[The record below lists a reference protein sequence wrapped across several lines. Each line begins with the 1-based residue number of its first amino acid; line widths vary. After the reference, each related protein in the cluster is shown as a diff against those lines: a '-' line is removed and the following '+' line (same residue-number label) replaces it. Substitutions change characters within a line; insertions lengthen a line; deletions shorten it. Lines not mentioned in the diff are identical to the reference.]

1 MEFSMLT
8 DKMLMTKDGAIGR
21 MVFNNPARHNA
32 VSLEMW
38 EGAETIIDD
47 FASDPAI
54 RVIVVSGAGGKAFV
68 SGADISKFESE
79 RASEEAVK
87 HYNATT
93 DRFHTKLG
101 ALTKPTIAM
110 IRGYCIG
117 GGVSL
122 ATGCDLRICSDNSR
136 FGIPAARLGLGYGHK
151 GIRKLMDLVGPASA
165 KELFFTAKQFTAQQA
180 LIMGLVNQVV
190 AEAELETFVDDY
202 AKAIADNAPLTVTQ
216 VKRTV
221 TELLRDPAE
230 RDIALTEGLVADC
243 FASEDYIEGRRAFM
257 EKRKAQFR
265 GR

>member
-1 MEFSMLT
+1 
-8 DKMLMTKDGAIGR
+8 
-21 MVFNNPARHNA
+21 
-32 VSLEMW
+32 
-38 EGAETIIDD
+38 
-47 FASDPAI
+47 
-54 RVIVVSGAGGKAFV
+54 
-68 SGADISKFESE
+68 
-79 RASEEAVK
+79 
-87 HYNATT
+87 
-93 DRFHTKLG
+93 
-101 ALTKPTIAM
+101 
-110 IRGYCIG
+110 
-117 GGVSL
+117 
-122 ATGCDLRICSDNSR
+122 
-136 FGIPAARLGLGYGHK
+136 
-151 GIRKLMDLVGPASA
+151 VGPASA

>member
-1 MEFSMLT
+1 MIT

-47 FASDPAI
+47 FARDPAI

-93 DRFHTKLG
+93 DRFHTKLA

-110 IRGYCIG
+110 IRGYCVG

-122 ATGCDLRICSDNSR
+122 ATGCDLRICSENSR

-190 AEAELETFVDDY
+190 PEGELDTFVDGY
-202 AKAIADNAPLTVTQ
+202 ATAIAENAPLTVTQ

-221 TELLRDPAE
+221 GELLKDPAD
-230 RDIALTEGLVADC
+230 RDIALTDRLVADC
-243 FASEDYIEGRRAFM
+243 FASDDYIEGRRAFM